1 MASIKAYNTKHG
13 RRYRVGYVKPDAR
26 NTSKRGFKRKPE
38 AEKWASRNAVSI
50 ADGDWVD
57 PTKGAAKVSEVVE
70 DWLVLNELL
79 KPYSTD
85 MTIWRGTAQPY
96 WGARRVKEITHREV
110 QRWVSSMGY
119 SPSWMRNCHSV
130 LCQILDVAVQDQR
143 GKESSSRC
151 APATQGQ
158 DGACVFDDAA
168 AARPRGRMLA
178 PR

>member
-85 MTIWRGTAQPY
+85 MTGPDPCLVDT
-96 WGARRVKEITHREV
+96 
-110 QRWVSSMGY
+110 
-119 SPSWMRNCHSV
+119 
-130 LCQILDVAVQDQR
+130 
-143 GKESSSRC
+143 
-151 APATQGQ
+151 
-158 DGACVFDDAA
+158 
-168 AARPRGRMLA
+168 
-178 PR
+178 